1 MTYKV
6 TTSLYTFEIP
16 CNGLTKGFP
25 EMGKRLAECDIT

>member
-1 MTYKV
+1 MTYEV